1 MPSPGSHS
9 LHFTSF
15 PFSRREFATDFREEE
30 TLLFRRIKLVMPS
43 RTTRRIRSALHLV
56 LSDFDNNNSD
66 ANIDNNESTASTRGT
81 ISSRASSR
89 SSSSCGPK
97 PIYIYPGLLRIVRHS
112 AIALDARCPASIYKP
127 DANELDSCAICLEH
141 FHARDLI
148 RRLPCNKSH
157 IFHSLCLLKW
167 LKNNDRCPLCMD
179 TVSAHPVKRTVKIH
193 QVTPP
198 PQVPAQLS
206 NQSSSTTTTGTTTEE
221 SSTTSSNS
229 NKASELKPPVP
240 KQKKGPRTYSYIVHD
255 AVRMQVDLAG

>member
-1 MPSPGSHS
+1 
-9 LHFTSF
+9 
-15 PFSRREFATDFREEE
+15 
-30 TLLFRRIKLVMPS
+30 MPS
-43 RTTRRIRSALHLV
+43 RRTSRRIRSALHLV
-56 LSDFDNNNSD
+56 LSDFDNDANSD
-66 ANIDNNESTASTRGT
+66 GVNESTASTRGG
-81 ISSRASSR
+81 SSR
-89 SSSSCGPK
+89 SHSSSVTSCAPK

-112 AIALDARCPASIYKP
+112 AIALDARCPASIYRP
-127 DANELDSCAICLEH
+127 DPDCNQLDSCAICLEQ

-198 PQVPAQLS
+198 PPAPEQLPS
-206 NQSSSTTTTGTTTEE
+206 QSSSTTATDTTGTSTENE
-221 SSTTSSNS
+221 STTS
-229 NKASELKPPVP
+229 KASELKPPVPAP